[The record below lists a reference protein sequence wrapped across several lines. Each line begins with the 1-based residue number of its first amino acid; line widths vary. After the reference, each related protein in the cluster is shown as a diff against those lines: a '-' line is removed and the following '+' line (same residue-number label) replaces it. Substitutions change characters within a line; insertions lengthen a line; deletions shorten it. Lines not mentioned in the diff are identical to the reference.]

1 MKRSLFLA
9 LTAFLLFASC
19 TTTQLIDNW
28 KNPDIDRYEPQKVLI
43 VGLTSN
49 IEARKKYENQ
59 LKAEFEL
66 RGAEAVVS
74 LSLFD
79 PSFRTEKMTEEE
91 LKTLENKLIEDG
103 FDTVLLTKI
112 IGVEDKI
119 AFKEKYQGYNET
131 HQTFTDDY
139 LMHQDIFYNPEY
151 YDEYTIY
158 HSETSMYCICPTKD
172 RELIW
177 KGYIDI
183 VDPKS
188 INESVDDYIKLTIAV
203 LEEQQLIN
211 QKSIINKE
219 EKEDLI
225 D

>member
-1 MKRSLFLA
+1 MKRLF
-9 LTAFLLFASC
+9 FLLVLLVITVISC

-49 IEARKKYENQ
+49 IEARQKFEKQ
-59 LKAEFEL
+59 LKDELEL
-66 RGAEAVVS
+66 RGSEAVGS
-74 LSLFD
+74 LTLFD

-91 LKTLENKLIEDG
+91 LKALEDKLIDDG
-103 FDTVLLTKI
+103 FDTILFTKI
-112 IGVEDKI
+112 IGVEDKV
-119 AFKEKYQGYNET
+119 AYKENYHNYDET
-131 HQTFTDDY
+131 YRKFTDEY
-139 LMHQDIFYNPEY
+139 LRYQDIYYNPEY
-151 YDEYTIY
+151 YDQYTIY

-183 VDPKS
+183 VDPTS
-188 INESVDDYIKLTIAV
+188 IDESVDDYVKLAIAV

-211 QKSIINKE
+211 QRTIIPVKKE
-219 EKEDLI
+219 LI

>member
-1 MKRSLFLA
+1 MKRFSFLVA
-9 LTAFLLFASC
+9 ILILLATSC
-19 TTTQLIDNW
+19 TTTQLIDYW
-28 KNPDIDRYEPQKVLI
+28 KSPDIDRYEPQKVLI

-49 IEARKKYENQ
+49 LEARKKFENQ
-59 LKAEFEL
+59 LKTELEL
-66 RGAEAVVS
+66 RGSEAVGS
-74 LSLFD
+74 LTLFD
-79 PSFRTEKMTEEE
+79 PSFRTEKMTKEA
-91 LKTLENKLIEDG
+91 LKTLENKLIDDG
-103 FDTVLLTKI
+103 FDTILFTKI

-119 AFKEKYQGYNET
+119 AYKENYHDYDET
-131 HQTFTDDY
+131 YRKFTDDY
-139 LMHQDIFYNPEY
+139 LMYQDIYYNPEY
-151 YDEYTIY
+151 YDQYTIY

-188 INESVDDYIKLTIAV
+188 IDESVDDFIKLAIAV

-211 QKSIINKE
+211 QKIVIPVKKE
-219 EKEDLI
+219 LI